1 VLAVLVALGPQ
12 APPVSDP
19 DLATGIRQVEEE
31 QFQQALLTLDPVVR
45 RLEGRPELVRELA
58 QAHLYLGIA
67 YAVLD
72 RPDRAREEFR
82 HALRNDRNAALP
94 VPVAP
99 AARGPFEAARRN
111 EGKRGSGTALVL
123 GVAGVVGVGAAV
135 AVAVAGGS
143 SPSTPNPPPS
153 PSPAAT
159 PEPPPPARP
168 SDLSAAVT
176 SMQATRTLNC
186 RDNVFARITLTNGAA
201 SSVTVNGIRRITKV
215 AFGGCAPAPNFVYAP
230 QMRSVSGGET
240 GVIFDGTLYPQ
251 GSGCCDRG
259 RVCDGSNTCGI
270 EENFTVMTSVGDVS
284 AGRFGYRVNYLNCV
298 MCPRFGATLCGAQ
311 SLVEP

>member
-1 VLAVLVALGPQ
+1 MLVALGPQ

-19 DLATGIRQVEEE
+19 DLASGIRQVEEE

-45 RLEGRPELVRELA
+45 RLKGRPELVRELA
-58 QAHLYLGIA
+58 QAHLYLGIT

-82 HALRNDRNAALP
+82 HALRNDKNVALP

-135 AVAVAGGS
+135 AVAVSGGS
-143 SPSTPNPPPS
+143 SVSTPIPPAS
-153 PSPAAT
+153 PAPAAT
-159 PEPPPPARP
+159 PEPPPARP

-230 QMRSVSGGET
+230 LIRSVSGGAT
-240 GVIFDGTLYPQ
+240 GVIFDGTLYAQ

-284 AGRFGYRVNYLNCV
+284 AGRFGYRVNYLNCI
-298 MCPRFGATLCGAQ
+298 MCPRFAAALCGAQ
-311 SLVEP
+311 SLADP